1 MYKAGF
7 LPDGV
12 KAALQRCLNRTGSFA
27 GDAQGGKM
35 MEKWK
40 ESPCTHCSRVTNWA
54 RCDNKDCALWRKWF
68 LNRWQQ
74 LRKLYLKGGE
84 A

>member
-1 MYKAGF
+1 
-7 LPDGV
+7 
-12 KAALQRCLNRTGSFA
+12 
-27 GDAQGGKM
+27 M

-40 ESPCTHCSRVTNWA
+40 ESPCTPCSRVTDWA